1 MKRFIWCAVLG
12 AVALGAWSCGSSSP
26 TPATGASAGDKG
38 TQGNPAEGASTPAA
52 PATPA
57 VPDEIQKA
65 AETALGSE
73 TEVLL
78 YGDLAKNGARQI
90 LAVNRMKMTPQV
102 TMPGTVI
109 TRGVILENIGGTWKE
124 ILRCDEHLENPKG
137 YLGNIPLA
145 PVNGWRLQYEQDN
158 DKGRREIEQQ
168 AFVVILLVLQAPPVH
183 GRQRNIAEISLGIFQ
198 MLVAA
203 QDFLPCAADA
213 FQDHSARDHSARH
226 GHLRRHF
233 HAVHGQNLSRA
244 VFGQVAVQQHVGL
257 GAERRFRGLLYLVR
271 HSRFGWRAGR
281 CGSRRASLRC
291 LVASVRAGSGS
302 RRGASA

>member
-78 YGDLAKNGARQI
+78 YGDLAKNGSRQI
-90 LAVNRMKMTPQV
+90 LAVNRIKATPQV

-109 TRGVILENIGGTWKE
+109 TRGVILENTGGTWKE

-137 YLGNIPLA
+137 FLGNIPLA
-145 PVNGWRLQYEQDN
+145 PVNGWRVQYEQDN
-158 DKGRREIEQQ
+158 EK
-168 AFVVILLVLQAPPVH
+168 
-183 GRQRNIAEISLGIFQ
+183 
-198 MLVAA
+198 
-203 QDFLPCAADA
+203 
-213 FQDHSARDHSARH
+213 
-226 GHLRRHF
+226 
-233 HAVHGQNLSRA
+233 
-244 VFGQVAVQQHVGL
+244 
-257 GAERRFRGLLYLVR
+257 GLLLYFTPAANPKGARMLPVEVR
-271 HSRFGWRAGR
+271 WNAKVKRYQSMDRNFENFLYELPALETPE
-281 CGSRRASLRC
+281 SQ
-291 LVASVRAGSGS
+291 VRL
-302 RRGASA
+302 

>member
-1 MKRFIWCAVLG
+1 MKKFIVCAVLG

-26 TPATGASAGDKG
+26 TPATGAGAGDKG
-38 TQGNPAEGASTPAA
+38 PQNSAATPASPGSTPAA

-57 VPDEIQKA
+57 VPDDIQKA

-78 YGDLAKNGARQI
+78 HGDLAKNGARQI

-109 TRGVILENIGGTWKE
+109 TRGVILESIGGTWKE

-158 DKGRREIEQQ
+158 DKGLLLYFTP

-226 GHLRRHF
+226 
-233 HAVHGQNLSRA
+233 
-244 VFGQVAVQQHVGL
+244 
-257 GAERRFRGLLYLVR
+257 
-271 HSRFGWRAGR
+271 
-281 CGSRRASLRC
+281 
-291 LVASVRAGSGS
+291 
-302 RRGASA
+302 